1 MPQAGVLTSWDTSY
15 SVKVQ
20 IFFIITHSLYCLIH
34 YCGNIK
40 QGMVY
45 IVVGRSM
52 SRGSASQLKIEDN
65 SAVKEQVIAVIDSG
79 KGKG

>member
-1 MPQAGVLTSWDTSY
+1 MPQAGVPTSWDTSY

-20 IFFIITHSLYCLIH
+20 IFFIIAHSLY
-34 YCGNIK
+34 GM
-40 QGMVY
+40 GMVY
-45 IVVGRSM
+45 ILVGRSM

>member
-1 MPQAGVLTSWDTSY
+1 
-15 SVKVQ
+15 
-20 IFFIITHSLYCLIH
+20 
-34 YCGNIK
+34 
-40 QGMVY
+40 MVY

-65 SAVKEQVIAVIDSG
+65 SAVKEKVIAVIDSG